1 MEFIPMNKHKK
12 YKSIFLA
19 RLIEFGCGFIIY
31 IILNE
36 TALLRNLISIK
47 IGNIHPQY
55 LFEFIWSKIL
65 PTSFVDEY
73 HTIDFINL
81 MRNSLIEEYT
91 LNEFDL
97 IDSLDIEETMYKKIV
112 HHT

>member
-1 MEFIPMNKHKK
+1 M
-12 YKSIFLA
+12 
-19 RLIEFGCGFIIY
+19 
-31 IILNE
+31 
-36 TALLRNLISIK
+36 
-47 IGNIHPQY
+47 
-55 LFEFIWSKIL
+55 